1 MRVLVAGAAGAIGQ
15 RLVPALVAA
24 GHAVVATTRSRA
36 KIEGLR
42 VLGSDAVVLDG
53 LDAVAVGEAVGR
65 AAPDVIVHQMTALA
79 GMGGNLRNFDRHF
92 ATTNE
97 LRTAGTHHLLAAAAA
112 SGVPRFVAQSFT
124 GWPNTRTGGRVKTEQ
139 DSLDGAPPDAQR
151 RTLSAIRY
159 LERAVTHAPL
169 HGTVLRYG
177 LLYGPGA
184 SEKFAEM
191 ILAGKFPLVGAG
203 TGVWSFAH
211 VDDATSMTPR
221 RRRWQRSSTGHRCLR
236 RRRRRTRRGGG
247 VAAVPRAGP
256 RCTRAAAP
264 AGLAGQAGRG

>member
-1 MRVLVAGAAGAIGQ
+1 MRVFVAGAAGAIGQ

-42 VLGSDAVVLDG
+42 VPGSDAVVLDG

-79 GMGGNLRNFDRHF
+79 GMGGNLRKFDRHF

-169 HGTVLRYG
+169 HGVVLRYG

-184 SEKFAEM
+184 SEKFA
-191 ILAGKFPLVGAG
+191 G
-203 TGVWSFAH
+203 
-211 VDDATSMTPR
+211 DDPR
-221 RRRWQRSSTGHRCLR
+221 RE
-236 RRRRRTRRGGG
+236 
-247 VAAVPRAGP
+247 VP
-256 RCTRAAAP
+256 
-264 AGLAGQAGRG
+264 AGRGGHRSLVVRPRR

>member
-1 MRVLVAGAAGAIGQ
+1 
-15 RLVPALVAA
+15 
-24 GHAVVATTRSRA
+24 VVATTRSRA

-169 HGTVLRYG
+169 HGVVLRYG

-184 SEKFAEM
+184 SEKFA
-191 ILAGKFPLVGAG
+191 G
-203 TGVWSFAH
+203 
-211 VDDATSMTPR
+211 DDPR
-221 RRRWQRSSTGHRCLR
+221 RE
-236 RRRRRTRRGGG
+236 
-247 VAAVPRAGP
+247 VP
-256 RCTRAAAP
+256 
-264 AGLAGQAGRG
+264 AGRGGHRSLVVRPRR